1 MSSVRWALIAFVVT
15 LFVHALHI
23 PSQGLTDDDDF
34 YAPAGIRYADWL
46 GDVVTEPTKAMERK
60 SIDKAFELNHEHPPL
75 AKFVFGVSHAL
86 FHKATGLM
94 RELDAARMGTA
105 LFAALLSAAMV
116 LVLRRTLGT
125 IAAIGAPLLLL
136 SLPRFF
142 FHSEVATLDVPV
154 ACAVFVVTAL
164 FFASERAGAR
174 AHDGESLARARRLEI
189 LCGLAF
195 GVGLLVKLNAPFALI
210 PCVLWALSS
219 RWRGFSVDRA
229 RVALRLP
236 SVPPAL
242 AWMIILG
249 PIVFVAL
256 WPWLWHDTAQRL
268 GAYFAFHL
276 SHYPILHFFD
286 GEIYEKPFAPWTTV
300 PTFAWGVMPLPV
312 VLLGAFGAVRALR
325 AIAKMV
331 RHADADGGAH
341 DVDDADRLRALVLL
355 QAGFALAITMSPSVP
370 RYGGEKLFM
379 PFFPLW
385 CVLAADG
392 LAMVI
397 ASARVLIP
405 RAHAHVVA
413 ACCIALACAP
423 GVAGSIKHHGGYALS
438 YFGETVGGLRGAV
451 ARGYERT
458 YYDVADKSLAK
469 LLDGQAQSRA
479 VRVAFVPNHKE
490 YARTYRWLKRDAYVS
505 KSLTLEADWKKAPF
519 VVLTH
524 ERRWSTYPSLL
535 AQLEDASR
543 YELVSEKRIDDV
555 PLWSLYRRR

>member
-1 MSSVRWALIAFVVT
+1 VRWALLAFAVT
-15 LFVHALHI
+15 LAVHAANI

-34 YAPAGIRYADWL
+34 YAPAGIRHAEWL
-46 GDVVTEPTKAMERK
+46 GDLVTKPGKALERRNV
-60 SIDKAFELNHEHPPL
+60 DKAFEINHEHPPL
-75 AKFVFGVSHAL
+75 AKIVLGVSHAL
-86 FHKATGLM
+86 FHKATGVM

-105 LFAALLSAAMV
+105 LFASLLSAA
-116 LVLRRTLGT
+116 LVLLLRRPFGT
-125 IAAIGAPLLLL
+125 AAAVSAPLLLL

-174 AHDGESLARARRLEI
+174 AGARPIDGETQARARRLEI
-189 LCGLAF
+189 LCGVAF
-195 GVGLLVKLNAPFALI
+195 GLGLLVKLNAPFALI
-210 PCVLWALSS
+210 PCVVWSLLT
-219 RWRGFSVDRA
+219 RWRGFA
-229 RVALRLP
+229 VAGVSLRLP
-236 SVPPAL
+236 TVPPAL

-249 PIVFVAL
+249 PVVFVAL

-286 GEIYEKPFAPWTTV
+286 GEIYEKPFAPWRTV
-300 PTFAWGVMPLPV
+300 PTFAFGVMPLPV
-312 VLLGAFGAVRALR
+312 VLLGVFGAARAVRAIVR
-325 AIAKMV
+325 MV
-331 RHADADGGAH
+331 RHADEDGAAL
-341 DVDDADRLRALVLL
+341 DVSDADRLRALLVL

-385 CVLAADG
+385 CALAADG
-392 LAMVI
+392 LTVVI
-397 ASARVLIP
+397 AGVRALVP
-405 RAHAHVVA
+405 RAQPVIVA
-413 ACCIALACAP
+413 AACVVLACAP
-423 GVAGSIKHHGGYALS
+423 GVAGSIEHHGGYALS

-458 YYDVADKSLAK
+458 YYDVADKTLART
-469 LLDGQAQSRA
+469 LDAQPTP

-490 YARTYRWLKRDAYVS
+490 YARTYRWLKRDGYIG
-505 KSLTLEADWKKAPF
+505 KSLALDAEWKKAPY
-519 VVLTH
+519 VVITH
-524 ERRWSTYPSLL
+524 ERRWSTYPALL
-535 AQLEDASR
+535 QQLEDTAR
-543 YELVSEKRIDDV
+543 YQLVAEKHIDDV